1 MLGATLRSLRVDEK
15 LIIAL
20 VAAVSAVI
28 GGLIS
33 TVLGPVIKH
42 RLEQAAS
49 DKNRR
54 REQIQK
60 WRDMVLQLDRESG
73 GDIDVG
79 PALQAHGD
87 FLTLEPYLSEE
98 ARRSVYARN
107 MTILVGSTLAAQL
120 RNMTSEIAR
129 IEKDWGLR

>member
-1 MLGATLRSLRVDEK
+1 MDEK

-42 RLEQAAS
+42 RLEQSAA

-60 WRDMVLQLDRESG
+60 WRDMVLQIDSDAG
-73 GDIDVG
+73 SNIDVG
-79 PALQAHGD
+79 PALQAHPD
-87 FLTLEPYLSEE
+87 FLTLEPHLREE
-98 ARRSVYARN
+98 ARRSVYAQS
-107 MTILVGSTLAAQL
+107 MTIIVGSTLAAQL
-120 RNMTSEIAR
+120 RNMTAEISR
-129 IEKDWGLR
+129 IEKNWGLR